1 MVSIIE
7 ALGNDYYDIKL
18 KDNESPYGGKS
29 HMDETLGEFMEIGE
43 INPNDDYGELCV
55 RLEQCGIMSIRPM
68 IHVEKEIY

>member
-29 HMDETLGEFMEIGE
+29 HMDETLGEFMEIG
-43 INPNDDYGELCV
+43 
-55 RLEQCGIMSIRPM
+55 
-68 IHVEKEIY
+68 